1 MLELGIE
8 SPMPPARTLIA
19 HLIMVTLILVS
30 GVAAAD
36 DKPVF
41 HRQTDQP
48 VALVANDIAYDSI
61 AGVLTATGAVEV
73 YFGGRTLT
81 ADKIVYNS
89 QTDRIS
95 AEGRITLRT
104 EAGETL
110 FADAADLDTELQDGL
125 IRGARSVI
133 SNGVAKISA
142 VEAQRVDNR
151 YNVLS
156 KAVFSPCEVCANNP
170 TPLWRIRARQ
180 IIHDEE
186 KGEIHYDQAYFDL
199 AGVTVGFLPYFRHPS
214 PEVKRAS
221 GFLEPEFEIDGAY
234 GAALKVPYF
243 LTLGDSADLTVT
255 PFISAGDGALLEIQY
270 RRLFER
276 GSLDITIVGGVTDYG
291 NDNRGFR
298 ARIGGFG
305 TGEIEVDPDVYVG
318 FELEIAADDPFL
330 RRYDYTDNDR
340 LTSEAYVRAYGGRN
354 YATVTAAYLQSLRA
368 NDPQNA
374 IPYVVPEFDAR
385 YVLDTPFL
393 GDGEFGLT
401 LNGVGLIRENG
412 RDSARVSLGADWS
425 REVITDGGMVL
436 RGFADARAD
445 YYQIGDDPTLDDNA
459 YRLSPRAGIEARMPF
474 SRADESG
481 GRHVIEPIVQ
491 FVVAP
496 EDIFDGDIP
505 NDDSVLSEFD
515 TLILFETDRQTG
527 FDRIETGSR
536 VTVGGRYQRFL
547 KDGFSYKAAA
557 GRIFR
562 IEDITDFSPN
572 GGLVD
577 DESSYVASLD
587 ISYRDWAEVRT
598 SWRFSDDFG
607 IERADILA
615 SSSYD
620 PFSIYASYFF
630 VEKDA
635 AINSSI
641 NRSELTLGG
650 SVQLDRNWSLSANA
664 RRDLIAD
671 RFVTAGAILSYVNE
685 CGGFDAFVKRRFTE
699 AVSAPEATTFG
710 LRVRLFGAGGGDQ
723 SRASGACAYGAE

>member
-1 MLELGIE
+1 
-8 SPMPPARTLIA
+8 MPAAQTILAR
-19 HLIMVTLILVS
+19 LIMATLVIVS
-30 GVAAAD
+30 GAVAAGAQD
-36 DKPVF
+36 DGKPVF
-41 HRQTDQP
+41 QRQTDQP
-48 VALVANDIAYDSI
+48 VALIADSIDYDSA
-61 AGVLTATGAVEV
+61 AGILTAEGAVEV

-81 ADKIVYNS
+81 ADKIIYDS
-89 QTDRIS
+89 ADDRIS
-95 AEGRITLRT
+95 AEGRIALRT
-104 EAGETL
+104 ETGETL
-110 FADAADLDTELQDGL
+110 FADAADLDSELRDGL
-125 IRGARSVI
+125 IQGARSVI
-133 SNGVAKISA
+133 ANGRAKISA

-156 KAVFSPCEVCANNP
+156 KAVFSPCEVCADNP
-170 TPLWRIRARQ
+170 VPLWRIRARQ
-180 IIHDEE
+180 IIHDEV
-186 KGEIHYDQAYFDL
+186 KGEIHYDEAFFDL
-199 AGVTVGFLPYFRHPS
+199 MGVTVGFLPYFRHPS

-221 GFLEPEFEIDGAY
+221 GLLEPEFEIDGAY
-234 GAALKVPYF
+234 GAAIKTPYF

-276 GSLDITIVGGVTDYG
+276 GSLDVTIVGGVTDYG

-298 ARIGGFG
+298 ARIGAFG
-305 TGEIEVDPDVYVG
+305 TGEIEVSPGVYVG

-340 LTSEAYVRAYGGRN
+340 LTTEAYVRAYDGRN

-368 NDPQNA
+368 NDPQGA
-374 IPYVVPEFDAR
+374 IPYVFPEFDAR
-385 YVLDTPFL
+385 YVLDTPFIGGGEL
-393 GDGEFGLT
+393 GFS

-412 RDSARVSLGADWS
+412 RDSARVSFGADWS
-425 REVITDGGMVL
+425 REVITEGGLVL

-445 YYQIGDDPTLDDNA
+445 YYQIGDDPALGNDA
-459 YRLSPRAGIEARMPF
+459 YRFSPRAGIEARMPF
-474 SRADESG
+474 SRKDQAG
-481 GRHVIEPIVQ
+481 GLHIAEP
-491 FVVAP
+491 FVSFVAAP

-505 NDDSVLSEFD
+505 NDDSFLTEFD
-515 TLILFETDRQTG
+515 TLNLFETDRQAG

-536 VTVGGRYQRFL
+536 VTIGGRYQRFF
-547 KDGFSYKAAA
+547 KEGVSFKAAG

-572 GGLVD
+572 SGLVD

-587 ISYRDWAEVRT
+587 VGYRDWAEVRT
-598 SWRFSDDFG
+598 SWRFSDDLG

-615 SSSYD
+615 NASYD
-620 PFSIYASYFF
+620 PFSLYASYFF

-635 AINSSI
+635 AINSPV

-650 SVQLDRNWSLSANA
+650 AVELDRNWSVSANA

-671 RFVTAGAILSYVNE
+671 RFVTAGAVLSYVNE
-685 CGGFDAFVKRRFTE
+685 CAGFDAFIKRRFTQS
-699 AVSAPEATTFG
+699 VSAPEATTVG

-723 SRASGACAYGAE
+723 SRASGACAYGAR

>member
-1 MLELGIE
+1 
-8 SPMPPARTLIA
+8 MPAARTFIA
-19 HLIMVTLILVS
+19 RLIMATLICLS
-30 GVAAAD
+30 GAAVAE

-48 VALVANDIAYDSI
+48 VALVADQIDYDSV

-81 ADKIVYNS
+81 ADRIVYDS
-89 QTDRIS
+89 RSDRIS
-95 AEGRITLRT
+95 AEGRIALRT
-104 EAGETL
+104 ETGEIL

-133 SNGVAKISA
+133 ANGGAKISA

-180 IIHDEE
+180 IIHDED
-186 KGEIHYDQAYFDL
+186 KGEIHYDQAFFDL
-199 AGVTVGFLPYFRHPS
+199 MGVTVGFLPYFRHPS

-255 PFISAGDGALLEIQY
+255 PFISAGDGALLEVQY

-276 GSLDITIVGGVTDYG
+276 GFVDLTIVGGVTDYG
-291 NDNRGFR
+291 NDSRGFR

-305 TGEIEVDPDVYVG
+305 AAEVQVRDGVYVG
-318 FELEIAADDPFL
+318 FELQVAADDPFL

-340 LTSEAYVRAYGGRN
+340 LTSEAYVRAYDGRN

-368 NDPQNA
+368 NDPQGA
-374 IPYVVPEFDAR
+374 IPYVIPEFDAR

-393 GDGEFGLT
+393 GGGEFGLS
-401 LNGVGLIRENG
+401 LNGVGLVRDDG
-412 RDSARVSLGADWS
+412 RDSARVSFGVDWS
-425 REVITDGGMVL
+425 REVITDGGLVL

-445 YYQIGDDPTLDDNA
+445 YYAFEDDPAFDDDA
-459 YRLSPRAGIEARMPF
+459 ARFSPRAGIEARMPL
-474 SRADESG
+474 SRTDEAG
-481 GRHVIEPIVQ
+481 GLHVVEPFVQ
-491 FVVAP
+491 LVVAP
-496 EDIFDGDIP
+496 EDLNDGDIP
-505 NDDSVLSEFD
+505 NDDSVLTEFD
-515 TLILFETDRQTG
+515 TLNLFDADRQTG
-527 FDRIETGSR
+527 FDRVETGSR
-536 VTVGGRYQRFL
+536 ITIGGRYQRFFR
-547 KDGFSYKAAA
+547 DGLSFKAAG

-562 IEDITDFSPN
+562 IEDITDFSAN
-572 GGLVD
+572 SGLND

-587 ISYRDWAEVRT
+587 VSYRDWAEVRS
-598 SWRFSDDFG
+598 SWRFSDDLG

-615 SSSYD
+615 SADYD
-620 PFSIYASYFF
+620 PFSLYASYFF

-635 AINSSI
+635 AINSPI

-650 SVQLDRNWSLSANA
+650 AVRLDRNWSVSANA

-671 RFVTAGAILSYVNE
+671 RFVTAGAVLSYVNE
-685 CGGFDAFVKRRFTE
+685 CAGFDAFIKRRFTE
-699 AVSAPEATTFG
+699 SVSAPEATTVG

>member
-1 MLELGIE
+1 
-8 SPMPPARTLIA
+8 MPAAQTFIAR
-19 HLIMVTLILVS
+19 LIMATLVIVS
-30 GVAAAD
+30 GAAAAQSQD
-36 DKPVF
+36 SDKPVF

-48 VALVANDIAYDSI
+48 VALIADQIDYDSA
-61 AGVLTATGAVEV
+61 AGVLTAEGAVEV

-81 ADKIVYNS
+81 ADKIIYDSVN
-89 QTDRIS
+89 DRIS
-95 AEGRITLRT
+95 AEGRIALRT
-104 EAGETL
+104 ETGETL
-110 FADAADLDTELQDGL
+110 FADAADLDTELQNGL

-133 SNGVAKISA
+133 ANGGAKISA

-170 TPLWRIRARQ
+170 VPLWRIRARQ
-180 IIHDEE
+180 IIHDEA
-186 KGEIHYDQAYFDL
+186 KGEIHYDDAYFDL
-199 AGVTVGFLPYFRHPS
+199 MGVTVGFLPYFRHPS

-221 GFLEPEFEIDGAY
+221 GLLEPEFEIDGAY
-234 GAALKVPYF
+234 GAAIKTPYF

-276 GSLDITIVGGVTDYG
+276 GSLDVTLVGGVTDYG
-291 NDNRGFR
+291 NDDRGFR
-298 ARIGGFG
+298 ARIGAFG
-305 TGEIEVDPDVYVG
+305 AGEFEVRRGVYAG

-340 LTSEAYVRAYGGRN
+340 LTSEAYVRAYDGRN

-368 NDPQNA
+368 RDPQGA

-393 GDGEFGLT
+393 GGGEFGLT

-412 RDSARVSLGADWS
+412 RDSARVSFGADWS
-425 REVITDGGMVL
+425 REVITDGGLVL

-445 YYQIGDDPTLDDNA
+445 YYQIGDDLAFGDDA
-459 YRLSPRAGIEARMPF
+459 YRFSPRAGIEARMPF
-474 SRADESG
+474 SRTDQMG
-481 GRHVIEPIVQ
+481 GVHVVEPFVQ

-496 EDIFDGDIP
+496 EDIFDEDIP
-505 NDDSVLSEFD
+505 NDDSILTEFD
-515 TLILFETDRQTG
+515 TLNLFDADRQTG

-536 VTVGGRYQRFL
+536 VTIGGRYQRFFS
-547 KDGFSYKAAA
+547 DGFGFKAAG

-572 GGLVD
+572 SGLVD

-587 ISYRDWAEVRT
+587 IGYRDWAEVRT
-598 SWRFSDDFG
+598 SWRFSDDLG

-615 SSSYD
+615 SARYD

-635 AINSSI
+635 AINSPI

-650 SVQLDRNWSLSANA
+650 AVQLDRNWSISANA
-664 RRDLIAD
+664 RRDLIVD
-671 RFVTAGAILSYVNE
+671 RFVTAGAVLSYVNE
-685 CGGFDAFVKRRFTE
+685 CAGFDAFVKRRFTE
-699 AVSAPEATTFG
+699 SVSAPEATTVG
-710 LRVRLFGAGGGDQ
+710 LRIRLFGAGGGDQ
-723 SRASGACAYGAE
+723 SRASGACAYGVQ